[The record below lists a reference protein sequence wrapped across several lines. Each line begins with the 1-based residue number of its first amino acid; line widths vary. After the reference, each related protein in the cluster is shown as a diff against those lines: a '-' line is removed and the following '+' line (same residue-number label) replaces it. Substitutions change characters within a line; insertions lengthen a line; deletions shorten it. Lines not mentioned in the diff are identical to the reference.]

1 MAEGNVVT
9 KQGIMKISDALREG
23 LINLDDL
30 SGPEFRQI
38 KGKLKN
44 VRDDVLFDSGRFKA
58 AGAIP
63 QGAVTLFAVTVGN
76 PTTLLNDVA
85 VQYTKDE
92 SDTNMHGQG
101 GLLGSGDQM
110 VIASIQ
116 SMVACSANAFG
127 TAPGAATVDC
137 TPTALAV
144 NTSAGATN
152 TVLGIVQNCRLR
164 FRVDDSRDYENGTL
178 DFFPSEFGLTGFA
191 GSQQEGVAQNGGLK
205 ARYLSRV
212 RHLKSLQR
220 FAIIL
225 EFTRAITTATAGR
238 IKVGLVGTKYTP
250 VG

>member
-1 MAEGNVVT
+1 MP
-9 KQGIMKISDALREG
+9 ISQALRDG
-23 LINLDDL
+23 IINLDDL
-30 SGPEFRQI
+30 TGAEFRQI

-44 VRDDVLFDSGRFKA
+44 VRDDVLFDSVRYKA
-58 AGAIP
+58 NGDIP
-63 QGAVTLFAVTVGN
+63 QGAITLFAQPVGTN
-76 PTTLLNDVA
+76 TTLINDAA
-85 VQYTKDE
+85 VPYAKDE

-116 SMVACSANAFG
+116 ALVKGSGNAFTTG
-127 TAPGAATVDC
+127 PGATTVDC
-137 TPTALAV
+137 TPVALAV

-152 TVLGIVQNCRLR
+152 TVMGLTENCRLR

-178 DFFPSEFGLTGFA
+178 DFFPAEFGQTGYA
-191 GSQQEGVAQNGGLK
+191 GSSQEAMSQNGGLK

-212 RHLKSLQR
+212 RHLKSMQR
-220 FAIIL
+220 FAVIL
-225 EFTRAITTATAGR
+225 EFTRLIKTATAGR